1 VLIND
6 HLHSST
12 VWFLQLKCPVCG
24 LPVSVP
30 DDAVP
35 GELVDHECG
44 VALEV
49 IVDGGRILLKPF
61 ESAGEDW
68 GE

>member
-1 VLIND
+1 M
-6 HLHSST
+6 
-12 VWFLQLKCPVCG
+12 QLKCPVCG

-30 DDAVP
+30 EDAVS

-44 VALEV
+44 VALE
-49 IVDGGRILLKPF
+49 IVMDGNKVLLKPF